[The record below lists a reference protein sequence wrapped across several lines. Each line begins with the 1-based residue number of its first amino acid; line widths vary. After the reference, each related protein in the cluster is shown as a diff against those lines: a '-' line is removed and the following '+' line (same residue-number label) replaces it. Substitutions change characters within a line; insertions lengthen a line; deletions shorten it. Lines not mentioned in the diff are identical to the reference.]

1 MLVSLNETVQELV
14 QQALG
19 TFEDCL
25 QKLTKCVL
33 NGWHLITMLSFTC
46 KNVIA
51 NAQFDVNRPLH
62 RTIRK
67 LIERMSPELNNIEKP
82 LVIVITYVVTNRL
95 SCSEPSESCQWPLA
109 QL

>member
-1 MLVSLNETVQELV
+1 MLVSLNETIQGHV

-33 NGWHLITMLSFTC
+33 NVCRLTTMLSFTW

-51 NAQFDVNRPLH
+51 NVQFDVNRPLN
-62 RTIRK
+62 RTIKK
-67 LIERMSPELNNIEKP
+67 LIERISRSEKH
-82 LVIVITYVVTNRL
+82 
-95 SCSEPSESCQWPLA
+95 
-109 QL
+109 